1 MITRLYLENFRAF
14 EKLDIPL
21 ARINCFFGPNN
32 SGKSAILSAIN
43 VLSQTLDSSDRD
55 VPLLLNG
62 KFEELGSYEDTV
74 YGHDLNRDIRIGFD
88 IEESG
93 ADSSDSSPQSVRF
106 IVTFH
111 YRKQRRQIVIGN
123 IEVESPVGELLL
135 RTRVSERSNI
145 QIVEKVSSKFAN
157 VKVGLTLPRN

>member
-21 ARINCFFGPNN
+21 TKINCFFGPNN

-62 KFEELGSYEDTV
+62 KLEDLGTYEDTV
-74 YGHDLNRDIRIGFD
+74 YGSDLNRNIKIGLDILENGVD
-88 IEESG
+88 TP
-93 ADSSDSSPQSVRF
+93 DNVPQSLR
-106 IVTFH
+106 IAVTYR
-111 YRKQRRQIVIGN
+111 YRKQRREIVIGG
-123 IEVESPVGELLL
+123 IEIESPLNELLL
-135 RTRVSERSNI
+135 KTRVSERSNA
-145 QIVEKVSSKFAN
+145 QMVEHLNLLILKLVVREPS
-157 VKVGLTLPRN
+157 R